1 MSSFLDQAFTEN
13 FDYSINLQLSTD
25 NKVLYDKSIDKL
37 KANTTETPD
46 SGFDL
51 FVPETVTIQPGEIK
65 LIDMGVKCSVYKN
78 IHNHNIIT
86 GKKMT
91 KTISSPYYLYPRSS
105 VSKRG
110 IILANSVGII
120 DSGYRGSLMAAF
132 YNTKKEPVCIKAGD
146 RIVQI
151 CMPGLSF
158 HFNIDIVDN
167 LNKTARG
174 EQGLGS
180 TGK

>member
-1 MSSFLDQAFTEN
+1 
-13 FDYSINLQLSTD
+13 
-25 NKVLYDKSIDKL
+25 
-37 KANTTETPD
+37 
-46 SGFDL
+46 
-51 FVPETVTIQPGEIK
+51 
-65 LIDMGVKCSVYKN
+65 
-78 IHNHNIIT
+78 
-86 GKKMT
+86 
-91 KTISSPYYLYPRSS
+91 
-105 VSKRG
+105 
-110 IILANSVGII
+110 
-120 DSGYRGSLMAAF
+120 MAAF
-132 YNTKKEPVCIKAGD
+132 YNTKKEPVCIKAAD

>member
-13 FDYSINLQLSTD
+13 FDYSINLQLSTG

-91 KTISSPYYLYPRSS
+91 KPIPSPYYLYARSS

-120 DSGYRGSLMAAF
+120 DM
-132 YNTKKEPVCIKAGD
+132 V
-146 RIVQI
+146 IVV
-151 CMPGLSF
+151 L
-158 HFNIDIVDN
+158 
-167 LNKTARG
+167 
-174 EQGLGS
+174 
-180 TGK
+180 